1 MFKEN
6 GMQHAI
12 NWFEIP
18 VADLSRACK
27 FYEAMTG
34 TQLKREAFGAPGEEM
49 AIFKTDTEEGISG
62 CLLSSPDAKPAQNG
76 TLIYLSASPSV
87 DAWLAR
93 VEPAGGRIVVPK
105 TALPPGMGFFAH
117 ILDSEGNRVGLHAL
131 A

>member
-1 MFKEN
+1 
-6 GMQHAI
+6 MQHAV

-18 VADLSRACK
+18 VADLSRAIK

-34 TQLKREAFGAPGEEM
+34 AKLRREAFGAPGEEM
-49 AIFKTDTEEGISG
+49 GIFVVDSEETGISG
-62 CLLSSPDAKPAQNG
+62 CLLSSPDAKPAQAG
-76 TLIYLSASPSV
+76 TTVYLNAEPSI
-87 DAWLAR
+87 DTWIDRAQK
-93 VEPAGGRIVVPK
+93 AGAQIITPK

>member
-1 MFKEN
+1 
-6 GMQHAI
+6 MQHAV

-18 VADLSRACK
+18 VADLSRAMK

-34 TQLKREAFGAPGEEM
+34 AALKREAFGAPGEEM
-49 AIFKTDTEEGISG
+49 AIFVTDTEEGIGG
-62 CLLSSPDAKPAQNG
+62 CLLSSPYAKPAQDG
-76 TLIYLSASPSV
+76 TTVYLNAAPSI
-87 DAWLAR
+87 DAWIDRAQK
-93 VEPAGGRIVVPK
+93 AGATILTPK